1 MNIKLNPDDAAA
13 VSLATSLL
21 TDTET
26 AKASGQASDE
36 QGIRAFLFNLLNSSH
51 VFNQTEIV
59 DQIEAFI
66 QIKIDRCNEMID
78 ALRGRLVKAQSE
90 TKRALAGQHNEHQS
104 KNKIM

>member
-1 MNIKLNPDDAAA
+1 MNIKLNPDDAGT

-21 TDTET
+21 TDTEA
-26 AKASGQASDE
+26 AKASAPASDE

-66 QIKIDRCNEMID
+66 QIKIDRCNEMMD
-78 ALRGRLVKAQSE
+78 ALRGRLVKAQAE